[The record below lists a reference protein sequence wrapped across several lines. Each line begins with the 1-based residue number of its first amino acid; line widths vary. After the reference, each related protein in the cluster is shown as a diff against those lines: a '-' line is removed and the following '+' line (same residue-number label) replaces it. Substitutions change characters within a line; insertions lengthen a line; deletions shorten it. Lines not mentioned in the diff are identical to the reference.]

1 MDTQNQTSIK
11 PPVIPTGQ
19 EIFDAIMGQIEPELT
34 SEGIKTLEEK
44 YKNESQADAYARRA
58 RYALAYERYEKS
70 YDETMS
76 MLHTQVD
83 RYRRSSF
90 SQVEQEDRANESAA
104 FDAISHQL
112 AV

>member
-34 SEGIKTLEEK
+34 SVGVKTLEAK
-44 YKNESQADAYARRA
+44 YKNETATDSYERRK
-58 RYALAYERYEKS
+58 RYALAYERYEKA
-70 YDETMS
+70 YDETMAT
-76 MLHTQVD
+76 LHTQVD

-90 SQVEQEDRANESAA
+90 AQVEQEDRANESTA
-104 FDAISHQL
+104 FDAITHQL
-112 AV
+112 AA

>member
-1 MDTQNQTSIK
+1 MATQNPTSLI

-34 SEGIKTLEEK
+34 TEGIKTLAEK
-44 YKNESQADAYARRA
+44 YKNETPANEYERRK
-58 RYALAYERYEKS
+58 RYALAYERYEKA
-70 YDETMS
+70 YDETMAT
-76 MLHTQVD
+76 LHTQVD

-104 FDAISHQL
+104 FEALNHQL
-112 AV
+112 AA